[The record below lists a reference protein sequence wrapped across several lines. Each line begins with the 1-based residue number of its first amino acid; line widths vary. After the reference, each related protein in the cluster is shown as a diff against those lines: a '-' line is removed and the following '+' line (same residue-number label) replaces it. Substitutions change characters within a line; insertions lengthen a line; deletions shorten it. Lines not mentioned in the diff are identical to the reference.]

1 MAHTK
6 SMYVLFQVQ
15 WVVVILL
22 TCLTLAHAAPKRARI
37 RGMERQEPVEQAEH
51 DCYGDLNASFKAWQG
66 RSKKRRTAGTNL
78 KVSVMAR
85 DVLASWGFGVKS
97 AHEVQRE
104 AAMAVADGADQPDL
118 VTLAGLGTASH
129 DANMGYMRPT
139 NPGNI
144 ERDLRVA
151 VKRMAKGKIVNLPKG
166 SITLPVQV
174 SKGPNQG

>member
-1 MAHTK
+1 
-6 SMYVLFQVQ
+6 MYVLFQVQ
-15 WVVVILL
+15 WVVAIFL
-22 TCLTLAHAAPKRARI
+22 TCYTLALAAPKRARS
-37 RGMERQEPVEQAEH
+37 RGKARQEPVEQAEH

-66 RSKKRRTAGTNL
+66 RGKKRRTAGTNL

-85 DVLASWGFGVKS
+85 YLLEAWGFGVKS

-104 AAMAVADGADQPDL
+104 AAMAVADGADHPDL

-129 DANMGYMRPT
+129 DADMGYMRPK

-151 VKRMAKGKIVNLPKG
+151 VKRMTKGNIAYLPKG
-166 SITLPVQV
+166 SMTLPVQV